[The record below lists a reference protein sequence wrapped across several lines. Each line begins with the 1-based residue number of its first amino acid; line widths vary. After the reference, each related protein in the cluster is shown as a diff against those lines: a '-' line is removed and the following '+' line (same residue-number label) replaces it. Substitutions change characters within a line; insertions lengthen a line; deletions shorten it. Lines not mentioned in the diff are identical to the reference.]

1 MRRVSAVLLTA
12 MLALAALLRSH
23 LLPLTLLTLLGLAAG
38 ALVAADRGE
47 PRAMTRYPLLG
58 GLAVLVLVGI
68 GQLGPIGL
76 LAGALLLALLLL
88 RRERVQ

>member
-1 MRRVSAVLLTA
+1 MLLAAT
-12 MLALAALLRSH
+12 LALAAVLRSH
-23 LLPLTLLTLLGLAAG
+23 LLPLTLLTLMGVAAG
-38 ALVAADRGE
+38 FIVAADSGDPRGI
-47 PRAMTRYPLLG
+47 TRYPLLG
-58 GLAVLVLVGI
+58 GLTVLVLVGI